1 MIEDFTMIDYRIEMG
16 KQLRS
21 LRELQGWT
29 VEQVATM
36 AGVKATTI
44 EKIEE
49 GAFNVS
55 FDILAKVADVLGCR
69 ISIEDQQETF

>member
-36 AGVKATTI
+36 AGVKAKTI

-69 ISIEDQQETF
+69 ISIEDKQETF